1 MKLHRN
7 AKSTPSSRFLLVRR
21 VLFEGWS
28 YAEAAEGFAVSVR
41 TVAKWVRRFKEGGV
55 AALEDASSRP
65 GAPPHQTPPAA
76 VALIRILREQH
87 GLPAW
92 AIGRALHI
100 PRSTVSAWLRRLGLN
115 RPAAAPPMP
124 VHRYEWPTP
133 GDLVHLDIKM
143 LGAID
148 GVGHRIHGDRQ
159 RRARGVGWEYVH
171 VAIDDRSRV
180 AYVEVLPDQL
190 APTCAAFL
198 RRTLAWFA
206 GRGVTVRR
214 VMTDN
219 GNGYISRLFRAS
231 CAELQLRHLRTRAY
245 TPRTNGKAERF
256 IQTLLREWAYRFAYQ
271 SSAER
276 QRWLAPYVHFYNY
289 HRAHSALGYN
299 PPISRLDRNN
309 VLKRNS

>member
-7 AKSTPSSRFLLVRR
+7 AKSTPSSRLLLVRR
-21 VLFEGWS
+21 VLFEGWT
-28 YAEAAEGFAVSVR
+28 YAAAAEGFAVSVR
-41 TVAKWVRRFKEGGV
+41 TVAKWVRRFREGGV

-87 GLPAW
+87 ALPAW

-100 PRSTVSAWLRRLGLN
+100 PRSTVSAWLRRLGLH
-115 RPAAAPPMP
+115 RPPTAPAVP
-124 VHRYEWPTP
+124 VQRYEWPRP
-133 GDLVHLDIKM
+133 GDLVHLDIKT
-143 LGAID
+143 LGVID
-148 GVGHRIHGDRQ
+148 GIGHRIHGDRQ

-171 VAIDDRSRV
+171 VAIDDHSRV

-206 GRGVTVRR
+206 GRGITVRR

-219 GNGYISRLFRAS
+219 GNGYVSRLFRAS

-256 IQTLLREWAYRFAYQ
+256 IQTLLREWAYVEPYASSRIRRSKLRPYLRYYNSQRPHASLDYQ
-271 SSAER
+271 
-276 QRWLAPYVHFYNY
+276 APW
-289 HRAHSALGYN
+289 
-299 PPISRLDRNN
+299 SRLT
-309 VLKRNS
+309 SAA

>member
-7 AKSTPSSRFLLVRR
+7 AKSTPSSRLLLVHR

-28 YAEAAEGFAVSVR
+28 YAATAQGFAVSVR
-41 TVAKWVRRFKEGGV
+41 TVAKWVRRFREGGV

-76 VALIRILREQH
+76 VALIRILRQQH

-92 AIGRALHI
+92 AIGRALHV

-115 RPAAAPPMP
+115 RPPATVP
-124 VHRYEWPTP
+124 VPVQRYEWPAP
-133 GDLVHLDIKM
+133 GDLVHIDIKP
-143 LGAID
+143 LGRID

-159 RRARGVGWEYVH
+159 RRTRGIGWEYVH
-171 VAIDDRSRV
+171 VAVDDHSRV
-180 AYVEVLPDQL
+180 AYVEILPDQL

-198 RRTLAWFA
+198 RRTRAWFA
-206 GRGVTVRR
+206 ARGVVVRR
-214 VMTDN
+214 VMSDN
-219 GNGYISRLFRAS
+219 GNGYVARLFRAT

-256 IQTLLREWAYRFAYQ
+256 IQTLLREWAYAEPYD
-271 SSAER
+271 SSR
-276 QRWLAPYVHFYNY
+276 QRRQKLRPYMQFYNRQRPHSSLAYLAPW
-289 HRAHSALGYN
+289 
-299 PPISRLDRNN
+299 SRLT
-309 VLKRNS
+309 SAA